1 MRWYFAP
8 EYDYGRNL
16 PQHEA
21 VHGFILDKPSRI
33 RRHLITADVAGESD
47 FERPAPVDEAEVSE
61 VHEPGVVFDLRDSY
75 AVSRAVEFDA
85 LALLPAETVWEA
97 VVSPQLHACG
107 GTCAGLRAAAD
118 GEWAINLSGGF
129 HHARPDLAHGS
140 CLVNDLALAVAR
152 LEREGAMRPILVVDL
167 DLHQGDGNATFF
179 AKDDRVF
186 TFSMHEQAAFP
197 VPKMQSDLDVGLPQK
212 TGDDDYLER
221 LELALAE
228 IDERFT
234 PEVVV
239 YVAGSDPFEHDPL
252 GSLQLS
258 LEGLTERDRRVAR
271 YAAKH
276 DCGLVVLPAGGY
288 SDQSAALTAAG
299 FAEIATVANEAR
311 GG

>member
-16 PQHEA
+16 PQHRA
-21 VHGFILDKPSRI
+21 VHGFVLDKPSRV

-47 FERPAPVDEAEVSE
+47 FERPVPVDEAEVSE
-61 VHEPGVVFDLRDSY
+61 VHESGVVFDLHDAY

-85 LALLPAETVWEA
+85 LALLPEETVWQA
-97 VVSPQLHACG
+97 VVAPQLHACG

-140 CLVNDLALAVAR
+140 CLVNDVALAVAR
-152 LEREGAMRPILVVDL
+152 LEREGRMRPILLVDL

-179 AKDDRVF
+179 AKEDRVF

-197 VPKMQSDLDVGLPQK
+197 VPKAMSDLDVGLPQR
-212 TGDDDYLER
+212 TGDDGYLER

-234 PEVVV
+234 PEVIV

-258 LEGLTERDRRVAR
+258 PEGMTERDRRVAR
-271 YAAKH
+271 YAAERG
-276 DCGLVVLPAGGY
+276 CGLVVLPAGGY

-299 FAEIATVANEAR
+299 FAEIAAVADEAR